1 MGAYS
6 HTLARTHR
14 SQTTSLEPALPLSS
28 ARLYCILPL
37 SSVLCQPLPTNTGAH
52 RALLNWPSASGSTA
66 SEKSGLLGRLWELMR
81 GVCAFP
87 SNRSSLA
94 CT

>member
-6 HTLARTHR
+6 HMLARTHR

-37 SSVLCQPLPTNTGAH
+37 YSVLRRPL
-52 RALLNWPSASGSTA
+52 
-66 SEKSGLLGRLWELMR
+66 
-81 GVCAFP
+81 
-87 SNRSSLA
+87 
-94 CT
+94 